1 MAIHIGRRGFIATLG
16 GAAAWPL
23 AASAQEPKM
32 PVIGYLNAGSSPD
45 QFEDRLRAFR
55 QGLSESG
62 YVEGQN
68 VMIEYRWTDQYGR
81 LPAIAADLIHR
92 QVTVIAAASA
102 PAALAAKAATAQ
114 VPIVFLFGGDPIAA
128 RLVASLNR
136 PGGNITGVTFLSA
149 ELAPKLLELLHELVP
164 APTTIAV
171 LVNPTNPN
179 TVIMTDVQRGARA
192 LGLQILVL
200 RANSKTDFETAFASL
215 VQQHAGALVVPAES
229 LFFNYRH
236 KLVALAAGHA
246 IPTIYAFR
254 EIPEAGGLISY
265 GASLASAYRQQGVY
279 IGKILRGAQPADLP
293 VQQAVKIELVINL
306 KTAKA
311 LGLTI
316 PITLLGRADEV
327 IE

>member
-1 MAIHIGRRGFIATLG
+1 
-16 GAAAWPL
+16 
-23 AASAQEPKM
+23 
-32 PVIGYLNAGSSPD
+32 
-45 QFEDRLRAFR
+45 
-55 QGLSESG
+55 
-62 YVEGQN
+62 
-68 VMIEYRWTDQYGR
+68 MIEYRWAEQYGR
-81 LPAIAADLIHR
+81 LPALAADLIHR
-92 QVTVIAAASA
+92 QVTVIAASSG
-102 PAALAAKAATAQ
+102 PAVLAAKAATAK

-164 APTTIAV
+164 AATTIAV

-200 RANSKTDFETAFASL
+200 RANSETDFETAFASL
-215 VQQHAGALVVPAES
+215 VQQHAGALVVPAEAVLQLS
-229 LFFNYRH
+229 PQTRGASGGPCDTDYLRISGDSRGRWPD
-236 KLVALAAGHA
+236 KLWG
-246 IPTIYAFR
+246 
-254 EIPEAGGLISY
+254 E
-265 GASLASAYRQQGVY
+265 SLASAYRQQGFHV
-279 IGKILRGAQPADLP
+279 GKILRGAQPADLP

-306 KTAKA
+306 KTAKT